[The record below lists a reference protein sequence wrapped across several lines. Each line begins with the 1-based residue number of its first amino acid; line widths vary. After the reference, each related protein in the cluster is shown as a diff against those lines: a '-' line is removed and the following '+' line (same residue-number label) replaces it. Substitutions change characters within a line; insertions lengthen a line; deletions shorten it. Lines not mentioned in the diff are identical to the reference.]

1 MVQVSNRIVQASNP
15 RESCFESGPRCGI
28 KASFKNDNGE
38 SSFVNPTALDLFLR
52 ACFAGFALIL
62 LTVSLAAARRTKE
75 PRLIMVA
82 SAFLAYT
89 VIAFLVLLSSF
100 LGWAEFE
107 MSALLVLLQLVV
119 LVLLYLAIL
128 KR

>member
-1 MVQVSNRIVQASNP
+1 MNDRL
-15 RESCFESGPRCGI
+15 
-28 KASFKNDNGE
+28 KASWN
-38 SSFVNPTALDLFLR
+38 NPSKRPTLIF
-52 ACFAGFALIL
+52 GFGAVGIALIL
-62 LTVSLAAARRTKE
+62 LIVSLAAARRTKE

-82 SAFLAYT
+82 SAFLAIT